1 MRPREGLRHRCAL
14 TARPILMGLRE
25 VGQPLIARASVA
37 VAALFLVSAA
47 VGHSETPTRNIAK
60 CPTRGS
66 TILNPVAS
74 PDGTQIAWLSS
85 CRGSTVQVWIASA
98 SGSNAHL
105 LASNIPAL
113 YQLAWVRAAGLLYTV
128 INDQLWHLSKDGT
141 RSLVVSQFQPS
152 AQQIP
157 ADAAGDRVA
166 WGVLR
171 CACQGAIQVKSL
183 VGGWT
188 RAVANNPSFSD
199 DNPTLSPDGR
209 RVAFERRLCPKFAE
223 CRKLAG
229 IWVSSIAG
237 GHPQRIAR
245 SGYFPVWAPDGRWIL
260 YDDGHGHLVVIA
272 PNGHRRMTLP
282 VAGMAK
288 APAPNFAWSP
298 DSRSIAVWSQGPLR
312 VFNVGS
318 GRSSAVT
325 AATLGDVTGFAWA
338 PDSRTLLVA
347 TAKSSSCPS
356 LWSVRADG
364 SAKRMLRR
372 C

>member
-1 MRPREGLRHRCAL
+1 L
-14 TARPILMGLRE
+14 
-25 VGQPLIARASVA
+25 
-37 VAALFLVSAA
+37 
-47 VGHSETPTRNIAK
+47 
-60 CPTRGS
+60 
-66 TILNPVAS
+66 
-74 PDGTQIAWLSS
+74 S

-105 LASNIPAL
+105 LASDIPSI

-128 INDQLWHLSKDGT
+128 IDDQLWHLSNDGR
-141 RSLVVSQFQPS
+141 RSIVVTQFQPS
-152 AQQIP
+152 AEQIP

-171 CACQGAIQVKSL
+171 CACQGPIQVKSL
-183 VGGWT
+183 VSGWS
-188 RAVANNPSFSD
+188 RAVANNPKFSD

-209 RVAFERRLCPKFAE
+209 RVAFERRLCPKLAE
-223 CRKLAG
+223 CRQLAG

-237 GHPQRIAR
+237 GPSQQISK
-245 SGYFPVWAPDGRWIL
+245 SGYFPEWSPDGRWIL

-272 PNGHRRMTLP
+272 PNGHRRTTLSAA
-282 VAGMAK
+282 AGIAN

-298 DSRSIAVWSQGPLR
+298 DSRSVAVWSQGPLR

-318 GRSSAVT
+318 GRASAAT
-325 AATLGDVTGFAWA
+325 AATLGGVTGFAWA

-347 TAKSSSCPS
+347 TAKPSSCPS